1 MAVPFKKT
9 SIYKKKLKKNKF
21 NNRKLVTPLKYCYL
35 ENENKLNYFRKKL
48 RYSNKYIINYLIK

>member
-21 NNRKLVTPLKYCYL
+21 NKRLLTPLKYCYF
-35 ENENKLNYFRKKL
+35 ENEKKFNFFKKKL
-48 RYSNKYIINYLIK
+48 KCSNKYIIYYFMK